1 MIITNEEC
9 RGLWYN
15 YKMEVEDYNM
25 IAQWSF
31 LLLVSGEEIFNTM
44 MITKEEWDLI
54 TAYEVTVKRTK
65 SRTI

>member
-1 MIITNEEC
+1 
-9 RGLWYN
+9 
-15 YKMEVEDYNM
+15 MEVEDYNM

-54 TAYEVTVKRTK
+54 TAYEVTVKCTK
-65 SRTI
+65 SCAI

>member
-1 MIITNEEC
+1 
-9 RGLWYN
+9 
-15 YKMEVEDYNM
+15 MEVEDYNM

-54 TAYEVTVKRTK
+54 TAYEVMVKCTK
-65 SRTI
+65 SYAI